1 VRHILVTILSAAAL
15 VGGAANAQGASRPVL
30 VVHDAVGATGTTG
43 VTGGTV
49 HLGQTNGP
57 TVTIAADP
65 VGLSVEY
72 QVLAADFGTGPCPP
86 PAFVSAIEA
95 LGAPAI
101 RIGGDSEDQ
110 TAPYGTP
117 PFPGVMD
124 LPADFWSQLAC
135 LESQTHEPIV
145 IGLNLASQM
154 PAWAATMAAGART
167 AVPANLL
174 SFELANEADIDG
186 PSVPWYD
193 ATGLAHTLMP
203 FSLYLQDA
211 ETTEAQLGAGAPV
224 EGPDFATPR
233 WISLIPQIASALSL
247 QTIDTHFYPLNACTG
262 RSEVSIHAL
271 LSEGASGISGAVNET
286 IAAAAAVHLP
296 LIISE
301 SNSVACRG
309 FPGVSNAPASAVWGL
324 RLIVNALSHGISEVR
339 FHSSGS
345 SYDPFI
351 VNGAGV
357 VTTRP
362 LYLAL
367 KAAAD
372 LLPPGAQ
379 LQSLSTPRSLAG
391 VVVLEPDGQKTY
403 IVTNYTAH
411 TKRVAVPAQ
420 GTVTVLNVLPQ
431 APVIDNAT
439 ASSGGG
445 TTSVKIAPNSVAAIT
460 AGQ

>member
-1 VRHILVTILSAAAL
+1 VA
-15 VGGAANAQGASRPVL
+15 
-30 VVHDAVGATGTTG
+30 
-43 VTGGTV
+43 
-49 HLGQTNGP
+49 LGQTSGAA
-57 TVTIAADP
+57 VTIASDP

-86 PAFVSAIEA
+86 PALVSTIEA

-117 PFPGVMD
+117 AFPGVMD
-124 LPADFWSQLAC
+124 LPADFWGQLAC

-154 PAWAATMAAGART
+154 PAWAATMAAGARS
-167 AVPANLL
+167 AVPATLL

-211 ETTEAQLGAGAPV
+211 ETTETQLGAGAIV

-233 WISLIPQIASALSL
+233 WISLIPQLATTLSL
-247 QTIDTHFYPLNACTG
+247 HTIDTHFYPLNACTG
-262 RSEVSIHAL
+262 LDEVSIRAL
-271 LSEGASGISGAVNET
+271 LSEGASGISGAVMET
-286 IAAAAAVHLP
+286 MAAATTAHLP

-309 FPGVSNAPASAVWGL
+309 RPGVSNAPASAVWGL
-324 RLIVNALSHGISEVR
+324 RLILNAVRNGISEVR

-351 VNGAGV
+351 VTGAA

-367 KAAAD
+367 KAAVD
-372 LLPPGAQ
+372 LLPTGAQ
-379 LQSLSTPRSLAG
+379 LQSLRTPRSMMA
-391 VVVLEPDGQKTY
+391 VLVTAPSGQKTY
-403 IVTNYTAH
+403 IVTNYTGH
-411 TKRVAVPAQ
+411 SKRVSIAAQ
-420 GTVTVLNVLPQ
+420 GSAMLLEVLPT
-431 APVIDNAT
+431 APVIANDTANAH
-439 ASSGGG
+439 GGKVFV
-445 TTSVKIAPNSVAAIT
+445 SVAPNSITAIT
-460 AGQ
+460 LAQ

>member
-1 VRHILVTILSAAAL
+1 VRRILLTLIGAVALVSGVASAAA
-15 VGGAANAQGASRPVL
+15 ASQGVRG
-30 VVHDAVGATGTTG
+30 VHVADGVTDATG
-43 VTGGTV
+43 VTGTV
-49 HLGQTNGP
+49 SLGQTSGP
-57 TVTIAADP
+57 VVTIASDP

-72 QVLAADFGTGPCPP
+72 QVLAADFGTGACPP

-117 PFPGVMD
+117 PFPGVTD
-124 LPADFWSQLAC
+124 LPADFWSQLGC

-154 PAWAATMAAGART
+154 PAWAATMAAGARG

-211 ETTEAQLGAGAPV
+211 ETTEAQLGPGAVV

-233 WISLIPQIASALSL
+233 WISMIPQIATALSL
-247 QTIDTHFYPLNACTG
+247 HTIDTHFYPLNACTG

-271 LSEGASGISGAVNET
+271 LSEGASGISGAVSET

-324 RLIVNALSHGISEVR
+324 RLIINALRNGISDVR

-351 VNGAGV
+351 VNGATV
-357 VTTRP
+357 STRP

-367 KAAAD
+367 EAAVD

-379 LQSLSTPRSLAG
+379 LQSLRTPNSLMG
-391 VVVLEPDGQKTY
+391 VVVVEPS
-403 IVTNYTAH
+403 VTL
-411 TKRVAVPAQ
+411 
-420 GTVTVLNVLPQ
+420 LNVVPE
-431 APVIDNAT
+431 APVIENST
-439 ASSGGG
+439 AAAHG
-445 TTSVKIAPNSVAAIT
+445 TTVAVRIAPNSVTAIT
-460 AGQ
+460 AAQ

>member
-1 VRHILVTILSAAAL
+1 MRRVLVTLLSAAAL
-15 VGGAANAQGASRPVL
+15 VGGASSAQAAQHSR
-30 VVHDAVGATGTTG
+30 VVRAAFGGTGATGTTAP
-43 VTGGTV
+43 VA
-49 HLGQTNGP
+49 LGQTSGAA
-57 TVTIAADP
+57 VTIASDP

-86 PAFVSAIEA
+86 PALVSTIEA

-117 PFPGVMD
+117 AFPGVMD
-124 LPADFWSQLAC
+124 LPADFWGQLAC

-154 PAWAATMAAGART
+154 PAWAATMAAGARS
-167 AVPANLL
+167 AVPATLL

-211 ETTEAQLGAGAPV
+211 ETTETQLGAGAIV

-233 WISLIPQIASALSL
+233 WISLIPQLATTLSL
-247 QTIDTHFYPLNACTG
+247 HTIDTHFYPLNACTG
-262 RSEVSIHAL
+262 LDEVSIRAL
-271 LSEGASGISGAVNET
+271 LSEGASGISGAVMET
-286 IAAAAAVHLP
+286 MAAATTAHLP

-309 FPGVSNAPASAVWGL
+309 RPGVSNAPASAVWGL
-324 RLIVNALSHGISEVR
+324 RLILNAVRNGISEVR

-351 VNGAGV
+351 VTGAA

-367 KAAAD
+367 KAAVD
-372 LLPPGAQ
+372 LLPTGAQ
-379 LQSLSTPRSLAG
+379 LQSLRTPRSMMA
-391 VVVLEPDGQKTY
+391 VLVTAPSGQKTY
-403 IVTNYTAH
+403 IVTNYTGH
-411 TKRVAVPAQ
+411 SKRVSIAAQ
-420 GTVTVLNVLPQ
+420 GSAMLLEVLPT
-431 APVIDNAT
+431 APVIANDTANAH
-439 ASSGGG
+439 GGKVFV
-445 TTSVKIAPNSVAAIT
+445 SVAPNSITAIT
-460 AGQ
+460 LAQ